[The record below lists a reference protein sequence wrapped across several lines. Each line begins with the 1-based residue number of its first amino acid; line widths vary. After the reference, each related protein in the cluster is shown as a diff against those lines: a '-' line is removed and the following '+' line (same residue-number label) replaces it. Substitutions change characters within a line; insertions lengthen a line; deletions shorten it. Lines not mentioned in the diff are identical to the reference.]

1 MTMKYKSTH
10 AFVTKLHPGTRRQ
23 DLIGLRG
30 LRDLESL
37 NDISNDMF
45 LIKFRGADVHGLSDY
60 WTIIDK
66 FGQIQRIPSKISRS
80 LTWCNYSSGQS
91 RQREDGTTLVLRGG
105 QKKVLS
111 FDTDVA
117 YNEKKITQ
125 IDFNRRGEVSQVK
138 KFRKT
143 DYEKNMKKNI

>member
-1 MTMKYKSTH
+1 MKESIQTTVSGDSKSNETEQKMTMKYKSTH

-66 FGQIQRIPSKISRS
+66 FG
-80 LTWCNYSSGQS
+80 
-91 RQREDGTTLVLRGG
+91 
-105 QKKVLS
+105 
-111 FDTDVA
+111 
-117 YNEKKITQ
+117 
-125 IDFNRRGEVSQVK
+125 
-138 KFRKT
+138 
-143 DYEKNMKKNI
+143 